1 LINIRDLNLEE
12 IETELLNMGE
22 KKYRAKQIFA
32 WLYRGV
38 ETFDEMT
45 DLSKDLIVKLKEKF
59 YLQNLEVANC
69 QKSKDGT
76 VKFLF
81 RLLDG
86 HAIESVM
93 MKYKYGNT
101 ACVSNQIGCKMGCNF
116 CASAKIGFVR
126 NLTAGEIISQILEI
140 EKQTGEKI
148 SNVVFMGIGE
158 PLDNYDNVMKAIRLI
173 NDPKGLNIGARH
185 ISISTCGLVHN
196 IRRLAEEN
204 MQCNLCISLHSSRE
218 EVRTSMMP
226 INKAYSIS
234 EVIEACKYYIEK
246 TNRRVTF
253 EYALVD
259 GVNDAK
265 EDALHLAKLLKGMLC
280 HVNLIPI
287 NKIKDGIYEKSSTE
301 KILAFRDLLN
311 EKGIVATVRRELGS
325 DISAACGQLVRQ
337 TKEET
342 DGKNS

>member
-1 LINIRDLNLEE
+1 VINIRDFNLEE
-12 IETELLNMGE
+12 LENTLLEMGE

-32 WLYRGV
+32 WIYRNV
-38 ETFDEMT
+38 QTFEEMT
-45 DLSKDLIVKLKEKF
+45 DLSKDLIKKLEEKF
-59 YLQNLEVANC
+59 YIKNLEVANF

-76 VKFLF
+76 IKYLF
-81 RLLDG
+81 KLNDG

-101 ACVSNQIGCKMGCNF
+101 ACVSNQVGCKMGCNF
-116 CASAKIGFVR
+116 CASAKIGFIR

-140 EKQTGEKI
+140 EKQSGEKI

-196 IRRLAEEN
+196 IKRLSDEN
-204 MQCNLCISLHSSRE
+204 LQCNLCISLHSSRDD
-218 EVRTSMMP
+218 VRTSMMP
-226 INKAYSIS
+226 INKSYNIT

-246 TNRRVTF
+246 TNRRITF

-259 GVNDAK
+259 GVNDSLD
-265 EDALHLAKLLKGMLC
+265 DAAHLAKLLKGMLC

-301 KILAFRDLLN
+301 KILAFRDFLN
-311 EKGIVATVRRELGS
+311 DKGIVATVRRELGS

-337 TKEET
+337 QSE
-342 DGKNS
+342 D

>member
-1 LINIRDLNLEE
+1 MINIRDLNLEE
-12 IETELLNMGE
+12 IENELLDMGE

-32 WLYRGV
+32 WLYKNV
-38 ETFDEMT
+38 DTFEEMT
-45 DLSKDLIVKLKEKF
+45 DLSKDLIKKLEDKF
-59 YLQNLEVANC
+59 YIKNLEVANF

-76 VKFLF
+76 IKYLF
-81 RLLDG
+81 KLNDG

-116 CASAKIGFVR
+116 CASAKIGFIR
-126 NLTAGEIISQILEI
+126 NLSPGEIVSQILEI
-140 EKQTGEKI
+140 EKQSGEKI
-148 SNVVFMGIGE
+148 SNIVFMGIGE

-185 ISISTCGLVHN
+185 ISISTCGLFHN
-196 IRRLAEEN
+196 IKRLADEKI
-204 MQCNLCISLHSSRE
+204 QCNLCISLHSSRE
-218 EVRTSMMP
+218 DVRTSMMP
-226 INKAYSIS
+226 INKVYHIP
-234 EVIEACKYYIEK
+234 EIIEACKYYIEK
-246 TNRRVTF
+246 TNRRITF

-259 GVNDAK
+259 GVNDSLD
-265 EDALHLAKLLKGMLC
+265 DALHLSKLLRGLLC

-301 KILAFRDLLN
+301 KILAFRDFLN
-311 EKGIVATVRRELGS
+311 DKGIVATVRRELGS

-337 TKEET
+337 SKEE
-342 DGKNS
+342 K

>member
-1 LINIRDLNLEE
+1 MINIRDLNLEE
-12 IETELLNMGE
+12 IENELLEMGE

-38 ETFDEMT
+38 ETFEEMT
-45 DLSKDLIVKLKEKF
+45 DLSKDLVKKLNEKF
-59 YLQNLEVANC
+59 YIKNLEMKNF

-76 VKFLF
+76 IKFLF
-81 RLLDG
+81 QLNDG
-86 HAIESVM
+86 HAIESVI

-116 CASAKIGFVR
+116 CASAKIGFIR
-126 NLTAGEIISQILEI
+126 NLTPGEIVSQILEI
-140 EKQTGEKI
+140 EKQSGEKI

-196 IRRLAEEN
+196 IKRLADEN

-218 EVRTSMMP
+218 DVRTSMMP
-226 INKAYSIS
+226 INKVYHIP
-234 EVIEACKYYIEK
+234 EIIEACKYYIEK
-246 TNRRVTF
+246 TNRRITF

-259 GVNDAK
+259 GVNDSLD
-265 EDALHLAKLLKGMLC
+265 DALHLAKLLKGMLC

-301 KILAFRDLLN
+301 KILAFRDFLN

-337 TKEET
+337 NKEEA
-342 DGKNS
+342 